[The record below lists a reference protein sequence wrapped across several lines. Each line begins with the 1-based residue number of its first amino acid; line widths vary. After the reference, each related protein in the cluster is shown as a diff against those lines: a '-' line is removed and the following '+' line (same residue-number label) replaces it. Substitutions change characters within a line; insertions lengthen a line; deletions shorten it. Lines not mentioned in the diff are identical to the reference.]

1 MAKSGQFAVFLVFA
15 ALPVLYFYFKSPLKI
30 FHKIGSYEERSLPS
44 IRDFSRNGHLFSD
57 IHSCHCLAK
66 KPDRSLLPDNNR
78 GEIRGNQER
87 SLSLTTDVAKSVV
100 EIMNPRVYYHVCDT
114 LAIKIQSR
122 AKQGTWKTYGGDYF
136 RVKLFTDKPYSAI
149 GPDYFFD
156 YENGTYL
163 ALFTLRWP
171 GTVRVDAMLVHPS
184 EAVQILNRTQQGSAA
199 TVFTFYGT
207 FQTTAPNGTVY
218 TEDVTCGVAPFKPP
232 MCNVSAKHTHGPWF
246 CKKPT
251 NEHLSCDDWAVVF
264 MSTKESSAKLQKTLS
279 KAELA
284 AFKSTKTKL
293 KTLSLPSINVRG
305 AAPDPDAL
313 PTCTLAPVTS
323 SVQTRG
329 FYYNNTWQPYHCSLK
344 SFKPNDIQ
352 SCMTKKTIH
361 IYGDSTGRQMYY
373 YLQKSTTCD
382 NIEISGEKRCVGNG
396 TTLRYKFHGPPI
408 RGSGK
413 LNAKKLRY
421 VAEEI
426 DDLEGGPDVFIIL
439 SIWAHFGV
447 PDGTFYRDRLEAIK
461 SAVGRL
467 WQRSPETKVIVRS
480 ANTRE
485 HSIGGFILIS
495 SDWIALQGEKTLR
508 DVFSQDRRFSFLDVW
523 DMTLVQK
530 SKDSIHPLDPTLI
543 QIMNH
548 LLTMMC

>member
-1 MAKSGQFAVFLVFA
+1 
-15 ALPVLYFYFKSPLKI
+15 
-30 FHKIGSYEERSLPS
+30 
-44 IRDFSRNGHLFSD
+44 
-57 IHSCHCLAK
+57 
-66 KPDRSLLPDNNR
+66 
-78 GEIRGNQER
+78 
-87 SLSLTTDVAKSVV
+87 
-100 EIMNPRVYYHVCDT
+100 
-114 LAIKIQSR
+114 
-122 AKQGTWKTYGGDYF
+122 
-136 RVKLFTDKPYSAI
+136 
-149 GPDYFFD
+149 
-156 YENGTYL
+156 
-163 ALFTLRWP
+163 
-171 GTVRVDAMLVHPS
+171 MLVHPS

-207 FQTTAPNGTVY
+207 FETTAPNGTVY

-382 NIEISGEKRCVGNG
+382 NIEISGEKRCVGN
-396 TTLRYKFHGPPI
+396 
-408 RGSGK
+408 
-413 LNAKKLRY
+413 
-421 VAEEI
+421 
-426 DDLEGGPDVFIIL
+426 
-439 SIWAHFGV
+439 
-447 PDGTFYRDRLEAIK
+447 DGTFYRDRLEAIK